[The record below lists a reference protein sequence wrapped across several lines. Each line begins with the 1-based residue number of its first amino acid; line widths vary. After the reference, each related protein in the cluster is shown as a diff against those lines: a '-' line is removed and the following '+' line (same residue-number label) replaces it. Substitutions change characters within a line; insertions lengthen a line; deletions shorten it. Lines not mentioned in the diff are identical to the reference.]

1 MNNTIIETSKD
12 KEDKEDKEVEDVKTT
27 VKEEERQEP
36 AKDEKTSND
45 ASNLQ
50 EEFKTLQKKLSA
62 SQSWGHKKNIAY
74 VNAKKKM
81 GEFLNKLCENSLL
94 EEAEVS
100 EAMGYF
106 NLKDD
111 NSRDVFDIDKAT
123 IELADKLDIKKIKTE
138 ERTDRLLIQEILRKL
153 MLRYLIDIDRK
164 TKLKQGNI
172 ENHYPTDLINSLKTI
187 ADLYFKIKESNK
199 HLRDDDDQSIF

>member
-1 MNNTIIETSKD
+1 MSEFVVDSFDKNTKEFII
-12 KEDKEDKEVEDVKTT
+12 
-27 VKEEERQEP
+27 
-36 AKDEKTSND
+36 
-45 ASNLQ
+45 
-50 EEFKTLQKKLSA
+50 
-62 SQSWGHKKNIAY
+62 
-74 VNAKKKM
+74 
-81 GEFLNKLCENSLL
+81 NSLIKGL
-94 EEAEVS
+94 SQRKIVEELNDKGISVS
-100 EAMGYF
+100 DVSIGRWWKENKSKYI
-106 NLKDD
+106 LD
-111 NSRDVFDIDKAT
+111 NSRDVFDIDKAA

-164 TKLKQGNI
+164 TKLKQSNI